1 MQIQENVSLKPYNTF
16 GIDVRASHFLE
27 VCSIDMLREVLQR
40 KDLPAPFIL
49 SGGSNIL
56 LTGPVEAL
64 VLYIDLRGR
73 EVIREDTGEVII
85 RAMAGENW
93 HELVMWSLEQGFG
106 GIENLALIPGKT
118 GTAPIQNIGAYG
130 RELKDVFE
138 ACTAMDMKTGVLR
151 RFDRKQCR
159 FGYRDSYFKREG
171 KGRFIIV
178 SLELRLTKTN
188 HRLSTSYGA
197 IEAELSARGISD
209 PSPGDIAEA
218 VIDIRRRK
226 LPDPSQ
232 LGNSGSFFKNP
243 VIPASLFEKLRKQHP
258 DMPGYSQ
265 QEERVK
271 VPAGWLIEQC
281 GLKGYRSGDAG
292 VHKKQ
297 ALVLVN
303 YGAALGE
310 EILQLAQHIQKTV
323 RERFSIDLQPEV
335 NIIRPGTRNL

>member
-16 GIDVRASHFLE
+16 GIDHPASHFLE
-27 VCSIDMLREVLQR
+27 IGSVDTLREVLQR
-40 KDLPAPFIL
+40 KDLPSPFVL

-56 LTGPVEAL
+56 LTSPVNAL
-64 VLYIDLRGR
+64 VLYINLHGR
-73 EVIREDTGEVII
+73 EVIQEDENNVII

-106 GIENLALIPGKT
+106 GIENLALIPGKA

-130 RELKDVFE
+130 VELKDVFE
-138 ACTAMDMKTGVLR
+138 ACTAMDIKTGALK
-151 RFDRKQCR
+151 RFNREQCR
-159 FGYRDSYFKREG
+159 FGYRDSFFKQEG

-178 SLELRLTKTN
+178 SLELRLTKKG
-188 HRLSTSYGA
+188 HLLSTSYGA
-197 IEAELSARGISD
+197 IEAELGARSISD
-209 PSPGDIAEA
+209 PSPGDIADA

-226 LPDPSQ
+226 LPDPSR

-243 VIPASLFEKLRKQHP
+243 VIAASLFEKLRERRP
-258 DMPGYSQ
+258 DMPGYPQ
-265 QEERVK
+265 QDSRVK

-292 VHKKQ
+292 VHEKQ

-303 YGAALGE
+303 YGGASGA
-310 EILQLAQHIQKTV
+310 EILSLARHIQKTV
-323 RERFSIDLQPEV
+323 KKEFSIELQPEV
-335 NIIRPGTRNL
+335 NII

>member
-1 MQIQENVSLKPYNTF
+1 MHIRQNVSLKPYNTF
-16 GIDVRASHFLE
+16 GIDVPASHFLE
-27 VCSIDMLREVLQR
+27 IRSIETLREALGR
-40 KDLPAPFIL
+40 KDLPAPFVL

-56 LTGPVEAL
+56 LTAPLDAL
-64 VLYIDLRGR
+64 VLYINLRGR
-73 EVIREDTGEVII
+73 DILREDAGEVII

-93 HELVMWSLEQGFG
+93 HELVMWTLQQGLG
-106 GIENLALIPGKT
+106 GIENLALIPGKA

-130 RELKDVFE
+130 VELRDVFE
-138 ACTAMDMKTGVLR
+138 ACTAMDMETGALQ
-151 RFDRKQCR
+151 RFDREQCH
-159 FGYRDSYFKREG
+159 FGYRDSFFKRSG

-178 SLELRLTKTN
+178 SLELRLTKNN
-188 HRLSTSYGA
+188 HRRSTAYGA
-197 IEAELSARGISD
+197 IESELKARGVSD
-209 PSPGDIAEA
+209 PSPEDIAEV

-243 VIPASLFEKLRKQHP
+243 VIPASLFEKLRDRRP
-258 DMPGYSQ
+258 DIPGYPQ
-265 QEERVK
+265 ADHTVK

-303 YGAALGE
+303 YGTARGE
-310 EILQLAQHIQKTV
+310 DLLRLARYIQKKV
-323 RERFSIDLQPEV
+323 KGEFSIDLQPEV
-335 NIIRPGTRNL
+335 NII